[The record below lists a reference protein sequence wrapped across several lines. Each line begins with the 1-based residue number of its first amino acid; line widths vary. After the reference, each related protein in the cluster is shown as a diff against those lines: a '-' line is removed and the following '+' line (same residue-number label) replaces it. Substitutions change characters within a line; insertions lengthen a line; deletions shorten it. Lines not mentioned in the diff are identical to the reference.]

1 MKAPAYHQITLF
13 AGLLFLLMG
22 LQMRAVESYTLSPGT
37 TRRLAHWAGPPAST
51 PKGAVQRM
59 VVETASVR
67 KTITPPPWLGWATL
81 SLGAV
86 LTAHGLFL
94 QSRK

>member
-1 MKAPAYHQITLF
+1 MKTPAYHQVTLF
-13 AGLLFLLMG
+13 VGLLFLLLG

-37 TRRLAHWAGPPAST
+37 TRRLAQWVGPSAST
-51 PKGAVQRM
+51 PKGALQRM
-59 VVETASVR
+59 AVETDLVR

-81 SLGAV
+81 SLGVV

-94 QSRK
+94 RSRK